1 MDLTRP
7 YIVTMVEFR
16 KVTRDCFVSYR
27 GSKYSFPWQFAGRE
41 CQLHIRFGKF
51 DVMVDGE
58 VVARHETVPGQRT
71 VRVKEHFAGLYKLK
85 RDENLER
92 HTKRMGVVFDPVRV
106 RVPDV
111 QVREPSYYDQF
122 AGGNE

>member
-1 MDLTRP
+1 
-7 YIVTMVEFR
+7 
-16 KVTRDCFVSYR
+16 
-27 GSKYSFPWQFAGRE
+27 
-41 CQLHIRFGKF
+41 
-51 DVMVDGE
+51 
-58 VVARHETVPGQRT
+58 VPGQRT
-71 VRVKEHFAGLYKLK
+71 VRGKEHFAGLYKLK